1 MTVSA
6 LGRTFVILVDRVI
19 DESEV
24 LVKPLGALFRRITAF
39 AGATILGEGRIALV
53 VSMSALAGG
62 VDALPFEGLV
72 KDLHQDYGV
81 RAYRP
86 SRERARRVLVVDD
99 SLTSRELLRS
109 VLESEGLET
118 TGAIDGID
126 ALQKLQSSDF
136 DLVVTDVE
144 MPGIDG
150 ISLCRRIREGDRQY
164 RDIPVVIVTT
174 RASAEDRRRGLEVG
188 ADAYVVKKEFDQV
201 SLIETVHQLICRDDR
216 TT

>member
-1 MTVSA
+1 
-6 LGRTFVILVDRVI
+6 
-19 DESEV
+19 
-24 LVKPLGALFRRITAF
+24 
-39 AGATILGEGRIALV
+39 
-53 VSMSALAGG
+53 MSALAGG

>member
-1 MTVSA
+1 M
-6 LGRTFVILVDRVI
+6 
-19 DESEV
+19 
-24 LVKPLGALFRRITAF
+24 
-39 AGATILGEGRIALV
+39 
-53 VSMSALAGG
+53 
-62 VDALPFEGLV
+62 
-72 KDLHQDYGV
+72 KDLHQDYV

-86 SRERARRVLVVDD
+86 SRERARRVLVDD